1 MNPEWSPHLVL
12 LLSALFIFLL
22 FCVGVYFILRHY
34 FSNKTPDKTNTREKN
49 QEGKVSSP
57 SSLSSPDPRNISL
70 KEALSRS
77 RSTFWG
83 HFTFSQSE
91 SLEQH
96 IEQIEE
102 ALYMADVGPKTV
114 ALLVEKAQK
123 FFKKEKLDKDSLRP
137 FLQKEMGLILKS
149 SLNLK
154 PLNGEFKESL
164 QKSPHDSSQSH
175 LNNESSNNENPSNE
189 ELPPPP
195 LSNPSVYLQLSH
207 NSNKLKDQCKIPPN
221 ENPHDTQKEPLVLLI
236 VGVNG
241 AGKTTTIGKLSQNL
255 ANENKKVLIAAGDT
269 FRAAAGEQLKVWTDR
284 AQAEIFSPEGVK
296 DPSAVAFDAAS
307 KAIAKNFDVCII
319 DTAGR
324 LHTQAPLMSELEK
337 IRRVIK
343 KVIPNA
349 PHHTWIVLDAS
360 SGQNALYQAQN
371 FNEKL
376 NLTGAILTKMD
387 GSSKGGIAL
396 AIAQEL
402 KIPIRYIGVG
412 EKISDLKP
420 FVQKE
425 FIESLI

>member
-1 MNPEWSPHLVL
+1 M
-12 LLSALFIFLL
+12 
-22 FCVGVYFILRHY
+22 
-34 FSNKTPDKTNTREKN
+34 T
-49 QEGKVSSP
+49 
-57 SSLSSPDPRNISL
+57 
-70 KEALSRS
+70 
-77 RSTFWG
+77 
-83 HFTFSQSE
+83 
-91 SLEQH
+91 
-96 IEQIEE
+96 
-102 ALYMADVGPKTV
+102 
-114 ALLVEKAQK
+114 
-123 FFKKEKLDKDSLRP
+123 
-137 FLQKEMGLILKS
+137 
-149 SLNLK
+149 LNMT
-154 PLNGEFKESL
+154 
-164 QKSPHDSSQSH
+164 QQ
-175 LNNESSNNENPSNE
+175 
-189 ELPPPP
+189 
-195 LSNPSVYLQLSH
+195 Y
-207 NSNKLKDQCKIPPN
+207 
-221 ENPHDTQKEPLVLLI
+221 DTQKEPLVLLI

-255 ANENKKVLIAAGDT
+255 ANENKRVLIAAGDT

-296 DPSAVAFDAAS
+296 DPSAVAFDAVS

-324 LHTQAPLMSELEK
+324 LHTQAPLMNELEK
-337 IRRVIK
+337 VKRVIK
-343 KVIPNA
+343 KVIPKA

-371 FNEKL
+371 FNKKL